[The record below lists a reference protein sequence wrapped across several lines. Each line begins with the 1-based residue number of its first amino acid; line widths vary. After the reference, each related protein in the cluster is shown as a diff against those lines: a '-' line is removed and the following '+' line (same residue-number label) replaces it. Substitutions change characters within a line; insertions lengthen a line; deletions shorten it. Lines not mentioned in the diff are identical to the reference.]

1 MPLLNK
7 IRRSPH
13 PSRSFDRPAH
23 PTGIPATRAWSRARL
38 ALTAIFAVDGF
49 LFAAWVVRIPDIRAQ
64 VHASHAA
71 LGLALLCLSAGAVAT
86 MPLVGRLCLRF
97 GSRPITVLA
106 LTVLS
111 GAVLV
116 PPHTHSVLTLGAAL
130 LLFGAGYGAANVAM
144 NSVAVELVTELRR
157 PVMPSF
163 HAGYSLGGLLGA
175 AAGGLLAG
183 QLTASWALAC
193 SGALGVLVTAG
204 AGAALLRDTPT
215 APVQAQQVAA
225 TPSGRLLP
233 HARLLGPVRPILSDQ
248 RAALGARLGVRPSR
262 PRTGP
267 YLGDSGVRPAGM
279 PGVARP
285 ARSAGQGLVVL
296 VGLTAMCS
304 SYGEGSLADWAT
316 LHLTDDVHA
325 SATLAAFGYAAY
337 AFAMTAGRL
346 AGTWLSIR
354 LGPARLM
361 TAGGLAAGIGMLIA
375 ALVPWT
381 PVVLGGFVLVGLGL
395 ANLFPLA
402 IAKAGESGGP
412 RGVAT
417 ASTLGYAGMLIG
429 PPVIGF
435 LADAASLP
443 IALTTVA
450 AASAGAAVLALVVH
464 RPGRA
469 LPGTLPG

>member
-7 IRRSPH
+7 ISRPTTSSPRSTASPAAS
-13 PSRSFDRPAH
+13 PLDRP
-23 PTGIPATRAWSRARL
+23 TGRGWSSARL

-64 VHASHAA
+64 VHASHTA

-86 MPLVGRLCLRF
+86 MPVIGRLCLRF
-97 GSRPITVLA
+97 GSRPVTVVA

-111 GAVLV
+111 GAVLL
-116 PPHTHSVLTLGAAL
+116 PSHAHSVLTLGAAL

-144 NSVAVELVTELRR
+144 NSAAVELVSELRR

-175 AAGGLLAG
+175 AIGGLLAG

-193 SGALGVLVTAG
+193 SGVLGALVTAG
-204 AGAALLRDTPT
+204 AGAVLLRA
-215 APVQAQQVAA
+215 APSAPHRAERRAGAA
-225 TPSGRLLP
+225 PSGRLLP
-233 HARLLGPVRPILSDQ
+233 QARLLVL
-248 RAALGARLGVRPSR
+248 
-262 PRTGP
+262 
-267 YLGDSGVRPAGM
+267 
-279 PGVARP
+279 
-285 ARSAGQGLVVL
+285 L
-296 VGLTAMCS
+296 VGCTALCS

-325 SATLAAFGYAAY
+325 SAALAAFGYAAY

-346 AGTWLSIR
+346 AGTWLAIR

-361 TAGGLAAGIGMLIA
+361 TAGGLTAGVGMLIA
-375 ALVPWT
+375 ALVPSV
-381 PVVLGGFVLVGLGL
+381 PAVLGGFVLVGLGL
-395 ANLFPLA
+395 SNLFPLA
-402 IAKAGESGGP
+402 IAKAGETGGP
-412 RGVAT
+412 QGVAT

-450 AASAGAAVLALVVH
+450 AAGAGAAALAVVVH
-464 RPGRA
+464 RPGRQA
-469 LPGTLPG
+469 RGRAGTLPG